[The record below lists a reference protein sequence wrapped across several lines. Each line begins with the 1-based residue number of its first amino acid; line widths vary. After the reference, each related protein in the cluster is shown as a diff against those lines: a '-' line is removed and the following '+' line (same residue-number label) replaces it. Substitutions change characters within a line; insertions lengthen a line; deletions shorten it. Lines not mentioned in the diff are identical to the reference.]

1 MDGAQVG
8 VLKESNKIRFSG
20 LLKSKYGRALES
32 EVALVFL
39 GDLANEALEWKF
51 ANEEF
56 SALLVLADFT
66 ERYGT
71 WAIAMWL
78 FDATGG

>member
-1 MDGAQVG
+1 MESKDGG
-8 VLKESNKIRFSG
+8 S
-20 LLKSKYGRALES
+20 LEA
-32 EVALVFL
+32 EVTLVFL
-39 GDLANEALEWKF
+39 GDLTDEALEWEF
-51 ANEEF
+51 AYEEF

-66 ERYGT
+66 ESYGT